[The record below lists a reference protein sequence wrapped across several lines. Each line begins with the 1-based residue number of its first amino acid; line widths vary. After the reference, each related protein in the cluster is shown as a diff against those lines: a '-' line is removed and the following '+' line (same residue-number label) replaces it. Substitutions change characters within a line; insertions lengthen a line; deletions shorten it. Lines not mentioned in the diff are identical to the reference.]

1 MISHWLRLEAV
12 LNGSLYGAEQCF
24 HIKQVEKLRHF
35 DPEGFWNS
43 FFFPYFFWSSYDRN
57 TLSTGEN
64 VKTLCEQGRS
74 GPLPDWEDDFA
85 VLLS

>member
-43 FFFPYFFWSSYDRN
+43 FFSLFFLV